1 MCRLKLCLMRRSR
14 GDGLDAVAPRADRVL
29 SLFRR
34 FAVTALGEPPAVATT
49 AGDDWSRIVPRP
61 ATCVRFA
68 ALVGS
73 LFAHSPA
80 REREPGSTRQAEP
93 DAVFQSSS
101 STQSR
106 VLVTALRQRA

>member
-1 MCRLKLCLMRRSR
+1 VSDQIVPHAALPWRRGR
-14 GDGLDAVAPRADRVL
+14 IVCCHR
-29 SLFRR
+29 FRR

-49 AGDDWSRIVPRP
+49 A
-61 ATCVRFA
+61 
-68 ALVGS
+68 
-73 LFAHSPA
+73 A